1 MGRGC
6 QENFKK
12 MNSPAYDVLK
22 ASWPSYLVPTI
33 DKYLRADIGRRTVS
47 EELPLANAQTVNID
61 EQVLT
66 YRSTPD
72 GVLVADAEGLV
83 ALLVTDDVVGDGLAD
98 LELVPLS
105 CSRFLVVGPTCIT
118 LFDLLTG
125 VGAYVVRPRERDVKL
140 RACRLSDSTF
150 VVADMDLLMYQYFEG
165 KVYGLRKWPLKMHQV
180 VADRLVGLES
190 GLFLAIR
197 GNGAHVYDISRA
209 PGLRSVS
216 LEYRPKH
223 VQSGSKWLLIAGHKH
238 LDVYTMDLTLDHT
251 VHVDAPIT
259 SVCELADG
267 CVVTG
272 FEKGLKVWKSGC
284 LHHTYKLDFTPTWLS
299 LIQNTCVA
307 SDGDR
312 LYTFQ

>member
-1 MGRGC
+1 MSRKLC
-6 QENFKK
+6 KK

-22 ASWPSYLVPTI
+22 AAWPSYLVPTI

-150 VVADMDLLMYQYFEG
+150 VVADMDLLIFRGQSVRFAQMASENAPSG
-165 KVYGLRKWPLKMHQV
+165 GGPLGRFGVWTFFGDPRQRRARVRHL
-180 VADRLVGLES
+180 ARSWLEVRV
-190 GLFLAIR
+190 FR
-197 GNGAHVYDISRA
+197 ISSKA
-209 PGLRSVS
+209 RSVWFQMA
-216 LEYRPKH
+216 LDRGTQAFGRVHHGLDTRPHSPRRCANH
-223 VQSGSKWLLIAGHKH
+223 V
-238 LDVYTMDLTLDHT
+238 
-251 VHVDAPIT
+251 
-259 SVCELADG
+259 
-267 CVVTG
+267 
-272 FEKGLKVWKSGC
+272 
-284 LHHTYKLDFTPTWLS
+284 
-299 LIQNTCVA
+299 
-307 SDGDR
+307 R
-312 LYTFQ
+312 L